1 MIVNST
7 QEFLTT
13 ELSLTK
19 VENVISKYKRGE
31 LIIPQYQRR
40 YQYRDV
46 NKMNLINSLIIG
58 ISIDSITCCKHQ
70 DKYYLCDGM
79 HRLLS
84 LASFINDEYPYC
96 YSLEG
101 STAKDLK
108 IDNSLNGKYFSEFP
122 KDLQTDILKRDFNM
136 VIVESKNTEVSL
148 NSLVNTLM
156 IAKNSCTLPVNKARL
171 DLNKRFVNDPLL
183 VIPWSNML
191 NGIKSSVS
199 SVMLSRVLNKSNI
212 SSTFDLL
219 SQRYTREQMNAI
231 VNRVLKI
238 NFMQLKNEQTLA
250 TTLQGALFYSALR
263 ECKSEVV
270 WDQFLSIWFKIKR
283 FHRSG
288 EVPTSLTSM
297 YRTLIILFSFE
308 VSDNFRVTRATKLAL
323 QKLCLD
329 DEISDDIK
337 NRISMYI

>member
-1 MIVNST
+1 
-7 QEFLTT
+7 
-13 ELSLTK
+13 
-19 VENVISKYKRGE
+19 
-31 LIIPQYQRR
+31 
-40 YQYRDV
+40 
-46 NKMNLINSLIIG
+46 
-58 ISIDSITCCKHQ
+58 
-70 DKYYLCDGM
+70 
-79 HRLLS
+79 
-84 LASFINDEYPYC
+84 
-96 YSLEG
+96 
-101 STAKDLK
+101 
-108 IDNSLNGKYFSEFP
+108 
-122 KDLQTDILKRDFNM
+122 
-136 VIVESKNTEVSL
+136 
-148 NSLVNTLM
+148 M